1 MFGAYWNYCQ
11 ISDGVLYYTSL
22 RPTENEVYSMNKT
35 FKIVFNKARGTLM
48 VANELTSSVQKKGV
62 SLVVATAAVLTFLTV
77 PAVNAANIAGQTFE
91 NRTSTLTLNK
101 DNANTIS
108 GSTFKKNTADKKG
121 GAVVIEKDT
130 VITKSTF
137 DSNIQTS
144 TAKDTAGGA
153 VFIDGA
159 KVEISGSSFTQNTG
173 FLGGAVNVR
182 NGSTL
187 SITDAT
193 FSGNTANKFGGAIS
207 DFEDKEGAV
216 QKNELISINRTLF
229 KNNRASQGGGAFN
242 AVNTKAIDITDSE
255 FSSNSADVGGAI
267 QLDTGVNLTVK
278 DTVFSE
284 NTANGFG
291 GAIRIW
297 VADATI
303 SATKDISMTGN
314 KANVN
319 GRWSADYSDMGGF
332 AYLQGNSKLTLA
344 GENGATLTIGDANAV
359 DKTIDSIASIGG
371 YEHSANEL
379 ILKGNVAINSSL
391 EAFSDKITVA
401 DNATVTMATGF
412 ASDRIS
418 LQMDINGYGDEAY
431 DDYGTSELSLGEKAS
446 LTMGDLV
453 INRAGSTGVKEYGNP
468 GVKITAGQNSTL
480 NLKSLSL
487 VTKKYLCKG
496 KESNVTTTGYGLF
509 NLNDAAVNVAG
520 DVTLAEK
527 TRLDL
532 TGSGNFDVNG
542 KVNVAGQMTASG
554 TKDGTLKLSINDLS
568 INGGSLTIGNNA
580 TLVAPLAVAFTG
592 NPTLESKSLTLLTG
606 LRFTDN
612 SAICITD
619 RGSYK
624 TTFLETLK
632 TASNAGG
639 VSLPNGTLAI
649 DAGTESYRFD
659 YDVTM
664 NALDA
669 KDTSLTITKKLN
681 IGTSDASSGDAAPST
696 STAKSITLS
705 GNEAQ
710 LAVAG
715 QNTVNGGM
723 LDGTGTIYI
732 GNDASA
738 GGLLVEKSKFK
749 GMIILDPAFTAGSTI
764 ADASHYAQTDLSSP
778 VAAQFK
784 VLRNSVISLGAP
796 IETAYT
802 AFNDLAQKNGL
813 DWSETGVSAAAYIDA
828 PVTFDAASGGVVVNG
843 ALTSSAAPA
852 VTANQVSVAANGML
866 IVNQQNVGDKQ
877 VFSTS
882 DDAGTTV
889 TFAAGSYLG
898 LVNTQEGTLALADT
912 VTADANAKVVTDNP
926 FFTGAF
932 VTNEA
937 GATVVTTSFDSDSGL
952 SAIASTGIQS
962 MARRADTVLAQ
973 TIADRTSLDQEL
985 AAGTN
990 LWVDVTGERYE
1001 ADKLDN
1007 GGEFKSDMGYG
1018 AFGADF
1024 AVTQD
1029 ITAGAAFQYGKGSLR
1044 SGVSSI
1050 KNSID
1055 SYGVTAYG
1063 AMKFGDA
1070 KVVAEAS
1077 YIKNENDITSSQ
1089 TALNQSVDSEIYSV
1103 GVRGQHRFTAGN
1115 FQFVPSVGVRVSR
1128 LNTDAMQVGAVNLK
1142 KQEQTLVQVPIALR
1156 VNGFEQNVSG
1166 WSVAP
1171 SFKIAYVPTFGDK
1184 EISVFGAD
1192 QTVIDTNPVQGDFG
1206 IRAQNG
1212 NLMVN
1217 ANMMLGGGKDGTS
1230 SVGGKVGLK
1239 YVF

>member
-11 ISDGVLYYTSL
+11 ISDGVLYYTGL

-77 PAVNAANIAGQTFE
+77 PAVNAANIADQTFE
-91 NRTSTLTLNK
+91 NQTTSTSDGTGALTLNK

-187 SITDAT
+187 SITDSV
-193 FSGNTANKFGGAIS
+193 FSGNSANGFGGAIS
-207 DFEDKEGAV
+207 DYEDKEGAV
-216 QKNELISINRTLF
+216 QNELISINRTVF
-229 KNNRASQGGGAFN
+229 KNNRDSKGGGALHV
-242 AVNTKAIDITDSE
+242 VNTKAINITDSE
-255 FSSNSADVGGAI
+255 FSGNFSAGKGGAI
-267 QLDTGVNLTVK
+267 QLENGSQLAVT
-278 DTVFSE
+278 DTVF
-284 NTANGFG
+284 NGNSTNYWG
-291 GAIRIW
+291 GAIR
-297 VADATI
+297 VLGADATI

-319 GRWSADYSDMGGF
+319 GLMSAYYSDMGGF
-332 AYLQGNSKLTLA
+332 AYLQGKNSQGKNSKLTLA

-359 DKTIDSIASIGG
+359 DKTIDSIASLGG
-371 YEHSANEL
+371 HEPSANEL
-379 ILKGNVAINSSL
+379 ILKGNVVINSSL

-401 DNATVTMATGF
+401 DNANVTMATGF

-418 LQMDINGYGDEAY
+418 LQADINQYGDEAW
-431 DDYGTSELSLGEKAS
+431 DDYGTSELSLGDKAS

-453 INRAGSTGVKEYGNP
+453 INRAGYTGENGVKKYGNP

-480 NLKSLSL
+480 NLKSLSI
-487 VTKKYLCKG
+487 VTKKYLSKG
-496 KESNVTTTGYGLF
+496 KDTNVTTTGYGLF
-509 NLNDAAVNVAG
+509 HLNDAAVNVAG

-532 TGSGNFDVNG
+532 MGSGNFDVNG

-554 TKDGTLKLSINDLS
+554 TQDGTLKLSINDLS
-568 INGGSLTIGNNA
+568 INGGSLTIGDNA

-606 LRFTDN
+606 LSFTDN

-619 RGSYK
+619 RGTYN
-624 TTFLETLK
+624 TTFLDTLK

-639 VSLPNGTLAI
+639 VSLPNGTLALDDDNTTI
-649 DAGTESYRFD
+649 ST
-659 YDVTM
+659 DVTTG
-664 NALDA
+664 AISGG
-669 KDTSLTITKKLN
+669 KSIGIVPGKSLTISGNGETSS
-681 IGTSDASSGDAAPST
+681 IGTLTLASMDTRSAAFIANNNT
-696 STAKSITLS
+696 TVKVNTLS
-705 GNEAQ
+705 GTGRVSVGEHNGTNAHMSINKLDMRGGSIFIDPYYGEST
-710 LAVAG
+710 LAVASLSG
-715 QNTVNGGM
+715 GELNTNVTAGTGALVAFVTDVASAKNAVAKLDGFSALQSVVYVGTSMTLGTSGSIVIKPLATAADETHAKKVYVASNGGLVIDQSAVGSNTVFAGAEKVTFEEGGK
-723 LDGTGTIYI
+723 LGITNATVGTITLT
-732 GNDASA
+732 DAEETV
-738 GGLLVEKSKFK
+738 VE
-749 GMIILDPAFTAGSTI
+749 GITTAT
-764 ADASHYAQTDLSSP
+764 
-778 VAAQFK
+778 
-784 VLRNSVISLGAP
+784 
-796 IETAYT
+796 
-802 AFNDLAQKNGL
+802 
-813 DWSETGVSAAAYIDA
+813 
-828 PVTFDAASGGVVVNG
+828 
-843 ALTSSAAPA
+843 
-852 VTANQVSVAANGML
+852 
-866 IVNQQNVGDKQ
+866 
-877 VFSTS
+877 
-882 DDAGTTV
+882 
-889 TFAAGSYLG
+889 
-898 LVNTQEGTLALADT
+898 
-912 VTADANAKVVTDNP
+912 TDNP
-926 FFTGAF
+926 F
-932 VTNEA
+932 VEA
-937 GATVVTTSFDSDSGL
+937 AVDGNTVVNTMSAEGGL
-952 SAIASTGIQS
+952 GALASTGIQA
-962 MARRADTVLAQ
+962 MTRRADTVLAQ
-973 TIADRTSLDQEL
+973 TIADRTSVAQEL

-1063 AMKFGDA
+1063 AMKFGEA
-1070 KVVAEAS
+1070 QVVAEAS

-1128 LNTDAMQVGAVNLK
+1128 LNTDAMQVGAVNIK

-1192 QTVIDTNPVQGDFG
+1192 QTVIDTSPVQGDFG